1 MYVTIH
7 MKKNW
12 QISYIF
18 FNTQTYNL
26 FVKKNVKILSFITK
40 EIGTQSD
47 DAHVHPCERQG

>member
-1 MYVTIH
+1 

-40 EIGTQSD
+40 DIGTQSD